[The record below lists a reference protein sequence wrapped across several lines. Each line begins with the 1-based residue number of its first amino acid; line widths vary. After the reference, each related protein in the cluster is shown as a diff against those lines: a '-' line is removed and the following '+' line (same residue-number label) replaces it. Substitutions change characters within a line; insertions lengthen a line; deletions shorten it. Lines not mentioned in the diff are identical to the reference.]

1 MSNSKSINIK
11 LNDGISW
18 LAWGGVFL
26 TLCTLVGV
34 FLNLSNVVR
43 STIFNSYHPLQLI
56 VSATMFIWALKFL
69 LSEDKNGKLVYTS
82 ICMCIS
88 LCSLFFIMM
97 GIY

>member
-1 MSNSKSINIK
+1 MNNSKSLNVK

-18 LAWGGVFL
+18 LAWGGVFM

-34 FLNLSNVVR
+34 FLNLSNIVYFR
-43 STIFNSYHPLQLI
+43 FFDNYHPLQLI

-69 LSEDKNGKLVYTS
+69 LSEDKKEKLVYTS

-88 LCSLFFIMM
+88 LGSLFFMM
-97 GIY
+97 MEIY